1 MYSLDVNFLKDRR
14 EDSSKLAAT
23 GTTIVSQTK
32 DVKEQ
37 IPIYIGAAVLVIL
50 PALAGLATL
59 VVGWQQSMTEQNI
72 QELDTELTRI
82 TAQNKKIQEVNAK
95 AAAIH
100 EEVNGLIGVFDQ
112 VKPWSAI
119 LQDITDQTP
128 AGVQISNIQQAGQQL
143 TLNGFASNYSALNDF
158 VLTLQNSQFFKADQT
173 KLLTANEAPFPV
185 VGENTVTEGAPAN
198 NPTNQPPGQAK
209 EGEPKPTVVIPQGVK
224 YTVQTQLT
232 DTPDQQL
239 MDDLIRK
246 GAPGL
251 VARFKLLEE
260 TGALKGPTAPAVAPP
275 PAAPAD
281 AAPAPNP

>member
-14 EDSSKLAAT
+14 ADSAKLAST
-23 GTTIVSQTK
+23 STTIVTQTK
-32 DVKEQ
+32 DLKEQ
-37 IPIYIGAAVLVIL
+37 VPLYIGAAVLVIL

-59 VVGWQQSMTEQNI
+59 VVGWQQAQATQNI
-72 QELDTELTRI
+72 QALDAELARI
-82 TAQNKKIQEVNAK
+82 ASQNKKIQEVDAK

-112 VKPWSAI
+112 VKPWSAL
-119 LQDITDQTP
+119 LQDLSDQAP
-128 AGVQISNIQQAGQQL
+128 AGVQISNIQQAGRQL

-173 KLLTANEAPFPV
+173 KLLTANEAPYPIT
-185 VGENTVTEGAPAN
+185 GANTATEGGNNNSGPA
-198 NPTNQPPGQAK
+198 TAGQ
-209 EGEPKPTVVIPQGVK
+209 GDKPQSGLVIPQGVK
-224 YTVQTQLT
+224 YTIQTQLT

-239 MDDLIRK
+239 MDALIRK

-251 VARFKLLEE
+251 VARFKLLEQS
-260 TGALKGPTAPAVAPP
+260 GALKGPAASAVAPP
-275 PAAPAD
+275 PAAPPA